1 MASRSAKLHGRIE
14 GAAAH
19 CAVPGCRE
27 PGEFR
32 APLTPGDFD
41 GPGAYRW
48 MCLDHVREHNAAYN
62 YFNGMSPDEIA
73 EAQSPYF
80 GWGRSTR
87 AFSTAGADP
96 APAWSDF
103 SDPLDAIAARYRPG
117 WTRGR
122 VDRFSAAN
130 SFMLWVISAP
140 DVPTAP
146 RFGSAIPALVRKF
159 HPDRNGDRGFEKQ
172 LGEVIANAAPEGARP
187 SLGASGAPKGKK
199 PGRLISCPRDLRMRG
214 NSAIGRRRGRGAN
227 PSTNRRKTA
236 TVQAAI
242 RKREC
247 IARGHGLRDHTE
259 QSQASATVQPVPTP

>member
-1 MASRSAKLHGRIE
+1 VASRSAKLHGRIE

-122 VDRFSAAN
+122 VDRFSAGERHA
-130 SFMLWVISAP
+130 LGVLGLP
-140 DVPTAP
+140 DDADRTAL
-146 RFGSAIPALVRKF
+146 RQRYSKLVRKF
-159 HPDRNGDRGFEKQ
+159 HPDRNGGDRSFEKQ
-172 LGEVIANAAPEGARP
+172 LGEVIAAYQLLKGA
-187 SLGASGAPKGKK
+187 
-199 PGRLISCPRDLRMRG
+199 
-214 NSAIGRRRGRGAN
+214 
-227 PSTNRRKTA
+227 TA
-236 TVQAAI
+236 FA
-242 RKREC
+242 
-247 IARGHGLRDHTE
+247 
-259 QSQASATVQPVPTP
+259 